1 MIAVSI
7 QRLGAADIGL
17 ARAMNALFAKAFEE
31 PAHYADAPPDDAW
44 FAEIL
49 SRESVVALVALT
61 GERVVAAAVAY
72 ELDKLEQRRRELYL
86 YDLAV
91 AADHRR
97 RGIATA
103 LIDTLRHHAAARG
116 CSTLFVQ
123 AVDGDDQAIALYT
136 KLGKREDVV
145 HFDITPAGVGGI
157 GPSD

>member
-7 QRLGAADIGL
+7 QRLSAADIGL

-44 FAEIL
+44 LAEIL

-72 ELDKLEQRRRELYL
+72 ELDKLEQRRR
-86 YDLAV
+86 
-91 AADHRR
+91 
-97 RGIATA
+97 GIATA

-116 CSTLFVQ
+116 CSTPFVQ

-136 KLGKREDVV
+136 KLGKRDDVV

>member
-1 MIAVSI
+1 M
-7 QRLGAADIGL
+7 
-17 ARAMNALFAKAFEE
+17 
-31 PAHYADAPPDDAW
+31 
-44 FAEIL
+44 
-49 SRESVVALVALT
+49 VALVALT

-72 ELDKLEQRRRELYL
+72 ELDKLEQ
-86 YDLAV
+86 
-91 AADHRR
+91 RR

-136 KLGKREDVV
+136 KLGKRDDVV